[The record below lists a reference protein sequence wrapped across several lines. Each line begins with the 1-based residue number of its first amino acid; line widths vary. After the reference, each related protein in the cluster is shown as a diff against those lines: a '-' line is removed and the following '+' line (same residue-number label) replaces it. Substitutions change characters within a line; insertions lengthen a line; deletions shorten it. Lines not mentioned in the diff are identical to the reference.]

1 MKIVKIRESENAR
14 GDQMPDIDCDF
25 PTEYRDAV
33 KEYIKNKYGYA
44 YTCSIGT
51 YTRMKLKTCIKDFGK
66 IKGLSFDY
74 TNKLTKDIDDQIEYT
89 WGDLFMYAS
98 KSKTLFKF
106 VQENP
111 ELVHL
116 TKYALLQP
124 KAESV
129 HPSAVVIVPKNA
141 IDDNRDIDLWEWM
154 PMKKIDGVLVSEWE
168 GKYIDKS
175 GFLKEDILGLSQ
187 LDKFASMLKLIK
199 ENSGKDFDLNS
210 IPLDDEE
217 TFKFFK
223 RGWNEDVFQFGTTG
237 LMNYCRQVKPDNI
250 NDLIAMTALFRPGPM
265 DINAHQDFADIKRG
279 KKKPSYDFGME
290 EITAETF
297 SLYVYQEQIMKAVI
311 VGGLSPVE
319 SDMLRTTI
327 KKKDLKTLA
336 SFGDKFKKGYIE
348 LLERNNIAKPIEYA
362 DKVWNKLLAF
372 SGYGF
377 NKSHAAAYT
386 ILSYWSQWMKV
397 NFPLE
402 FWTTALQFAKENEV
416 PYRLAE
422 LKKIGNDIEV
432 RPPDVNFSHGN
443 FSCDSESQRIF
454 FSITKIKGVGE
465 SAVSHILET
474 RKNGGQFF
482 SLEEFCSRVPS
493 KVNKSVVK
501 NLIIAGAFDLVECVK
516 NPRDR
521 KKILEHYLID
531 IRGEELP
538 DDFKVNDSMS
548 NAFWIIEQKKLT
560 GFGEV
565 DYETMIRESIP
576 NKRVASLYLSDS
588 EFLMAN
594 SGTEATVVGKLIYY
608 KTKDIK
614 SGTMCTL
621 QIDCNN
627 TIIPI
632 LLWPDAYEKL
642 PDTVDNM
649 KGMIIAICGEIKKDK
664 FVNEK
669 KIYSNT
675 KTKVY
680 IISEVKQKLNNVDER
695 RLKIK

>member
-1 MKIVKIRESENAR
+1 MEKRKKYTEKES
-14 GDQMPDIDCDF
+14 
-25 PTEYRDAV
+25 
-33 KEYIKNKYGYA
+33 
-44 YTCSIGT
+44 
-51 YTRMKLKTCIKDFGK
+51 
-66 IKGLSFDY
+66 
-74 TNKLTKDIDDQIEYT
+74 IE
-89 WGDLFMYAS
+89 
-98 KSKTLFKF
+98 
-106 VQENP
+106 
-111 ELVHL
+111 
-116 TKYALLQP
+116 
-124 KAESV
+124 
-129 HPSAVVIVPKNA
+129 I
-141 IDDNRDIDLWEWM
+141 
-154 PMKKIDGVLVSEWE
+154 
-168 GKYIDKS
+168 
-175 GFLKEDILGLSQ
+175 
-187 LDKFASMLKLIK
+187 
-199 ENSGKDFDLNS
+199 
-210 IPLDDEE
+210 
-217 TFKFFK
+217 
-223 RGWNEDVFQFGTTG
+223 
-237 LMNYCRQVKPDNI
+237 
-250 NDLIAMTALFRPGPM
+250 
-265 DINAHQDFADIKRG
+265 
-279 KKKPSYDFGME
+279 
-290 EITAETF
+290 
-297 SLYVYQEQIMKAVI
+297 
-311 VGGLSPVE
+311 
-319 SDMLRTTI
+319 
-327 KKKDLKTLA
+327 
-336 SFGDKFKKGYIE
+336 
-348 LLERNNIAKPIEYA
+348 A

-386 ILSYWSQWMKV
+386 IISYWSQWMKV

-501 NLIIAGAFDLVECVK
+501 NLIIAGAFDLVECIK

-521 KKILEHYLID
+521 KKILEHYLVD